1 MSFDRPSSAHDASAD
16 EPRLRADA
24 RSEAGVDPD
33 DIDSDDDGVLYEDQV
48 QPEYGIL
55 GFTLRELIIVGAWLV
70 GFVASFFPVGPIGDT
85 VWTSGIHWILMMG
98 VPTAAVFLVVLR
110 RLSPDGIRRVGSL
123 GIDQF
128 ASVAATVAAVSW
140 AQVLWQQIAA
150 TVETG
155 VVLIGW
161 VAVVGQL
168 AMLVLVAVTVFAPV
182 LPRLREDFH
191 GRLETL
197 AHRNANPVRPVIP
210 RPRAERESVTPP
222 AGAGDIAPQAEPR
235 DGARAATAEPRVD
248 TALTMVIPDAGAAPD
263 ARNWASAPEHR
274 SAPDVWDADL
284 APTEAAPVEGA
295 PVEPSAAES
304 QPDASEPTAS
314 SADTTESV
322 QSELVSPER
331 GASVPVPESE
341 STEPEVT
348 PPSPEFS
355 AEPEPAPE
363 FSFESEPEPESS
375 PVPEFISREREPEP
389 ELVPEPERAPESGSA
404 VYEPAPHSLPEQA
417 APEPEPVPDDRD
429 DHRDDDTVDDTE
441 VLYNTAAVEA
451 LQSIFADDAADSNRS
466 VEHNTASDG
475 LPGAAGAAVV
485 EAEEQPLR
493 RTRAEQAAEADSL
506 GQPEPFW
513 ILAPTERDVLDERGE
528 PLFRI
533 GPTAWALAIEDRGGA
548 FVVRHED
555 GRIGYLHDIFDITK
569 G

>member
-24 RSEAGVDPD
+24 RSEAGIDPD
-33 DIDSDDDGVLYEDQV
+33 DIDPDNDIDQDDDGVLYEDQV

-55 GFTLRELIIVGAWLV
+55 GFTFRELIIVGAWLA
-70 GFVASFFPVGPIGDT
+70 GFVVSFFPVGPIGDT

-155 VVLIGW
+155 VALIGW

-168 AMLVLVAVTVFAPV
+168 AMLVLVAATVFAPV

-222 AGAGDIAPQAEPR
+222 AGAADTAPRSEPG
-235 DGARAATAEPRVD
+235 DGARAAAAEPRVD

-263 ARNWASAPEHR
+263 AGNRASAPEHR
-274 SAPDVWDADL
+274 TAPDVWDAEL
-284 APTEAAPVEGA
+284 ALTEAAQVGAAPIEPV
-295 PVEPSAAES
+295 AAES

-314 SADTTESV
+314 SADAAEPV
-322 QSELVSPER
+322 QSERVSPER
-331 GASVPVPESE
+331 GASVPVSEPEP
-341 STEPEVT
+341 TEREVT
-348 PPSPEFS
+348 PPAPEFS
-355 AEPEPAPE
+355 SESAPESSPAPEFISADPVVPEPEPAPQ
-363 FSFESEPEPESS
+363 
-375 PVPEFISREREPEP
+375 
-389 ELVPEPERAPESGSA
+389 SGSA

-417 APEPEPVPDDRD
+417 APEPEPVTDDRD

-466 VEHNTASDG
+466 VEHNTAPDG
-475 LPGAAGAAVV
+475 LPGAAGSAGAAVV

-493 RTRAEQAAEADSL
+493 RTRAEQAAETDSF

>member
-1 MSFDRPSSAHDASAD
+1 MSFDRPSSAHDDASAD

-24 RSEAGVDPD
+24 RTEAG
-33 DIDSDDDGVLYEDQV
+33 IDSDDTDPDDDGVLYEDQV

-55 GFTLRELIIVGAWLV
+55 GFTLRELIIIGAWLV

-98 VPTAAVFLVVLR
+98 VPTAAVFLIVLR

-128 ASVAATVAAVSW
+128 ASVAAAVAAVSW
-140 AQVLWQQIAA
+140 AQVLWQQVAA

-155 VVLIGW
+155 VLLIGW

-168 AMLVLVAVTVFAPV
+168 ATLVLVAATVFAPL

-197 AHRNANPVRPVIP
+197 AHRNANPVRPVIA
-210 RPRAERESVTPP
+210 RPRAEREFASPMVDS
-222 AGAGDIAPQAEPR
+222 AGTAAQPERIDSASAAQP
-235 DGARAATAEPRVD
+235 ATAEPRVE
-248 TALTMVIPDAGAAPD
+248 TALTMVIPDGTAVSDAQRVEPQKTESPSVAPHGTEPQPVDAFTAPAAATPAESAAAAASADAASEQVASSARAGEPVQPEHELAF
-263 ARNWASAPEHR
+263 SAPE
-274 SAPDVWDADL
+274 P
-284 APTEAAPVEGA
+284 
-295 PVEPSAAES
+295 
-304 QPDASEPTAS
+304 EPTAS
-314 SADTTESV
+314 GAGTESAP
-322 QSELVSPER
+322 Q
-331 GASVPVPESE
+331 
-341 STEPEVT
+341 
-348 PPSPEFS
+348 PS
-355 AEPEPAPE
+355 APE
-363 FSFESEPEPESS
+363 FA
-375 PVPEFISREREPEP
+375 
-389 ELVPEPERAPESGSA
+389 APET
-404 VYEPAPHSLPEQA
+404 EPA
-417 APEPEPVPDDRD
+417 APEPEPTPDAEPAVPGPVAPDLRD
-429 DHRDDDTVDDTE
+429 DDTE

-451 LQSIFADDAADSNRS
+451 LQSIFADDAPDPGRP
-466 VEHNTASDG
+466 VEHNTAPDG
-475 LPGAAGAAVV
+475 VAGSAEAAA
-485 EAEEQPLR
+485 EAGDADEQPLR
-493 RTRAEQAAEADSL
+493 RTRGEQAAESDPF

-513 ILAPTERDVLDERGE
+513 ILAPTERDVLDERGQ